1 MAKTLFRSLVLIQS
15 TIQGTS
21 MKTSH
26 LLSVSILTAVATATA
41 TASAATHKLP
51 THAQI
56 AKLFKTWNSALQTGN
71 PETVANLYCA
81 KGAVLLP
88 TVSNQVRT
96 THKGIVD
103 YFTYFL
109 KSKPVGHIDREYIR
123 VLGPNTAI
131 NSGIYTF
138 NLIQNGKSTSVQ
150 ARYTYVYEKQHGKWC
165 IMDHHSSAM
174 PE

>member
-1 MAKTLFRSLVLIQS
+1 M
-15 TIQGTS
+15 
-21 MKTSH
+21 
-26 LLSVSILTAVATATA
+26 
-41 TASAATHKLP
+41 P

-56 AKLFKTWNSALQTGN
+56 AKLFQTWNNALQTGN

-81 KGAVLLP
+81 HGAVLLP

-96 THKGIVD
+96 THKAIVD

-109 KSKPVGHIDREYIR
+109 KSKPVGHIDQQYIR

-131 NSGIYTF
+131 NSGVYTF
-138 NLIQNGKSTSVQ
+138 HLTQDGKRTSVQ
-150 ARYTYVYEKQHGKWC
+150 ARYTYVYEKQHGHWC